1 MPVIN
6 YFAEVVTTGNTTMS
20 QNLTVQGTYT
30 YFVSNIGAANQLGAI
45 GQGTPWNTVYVT
57 GSNATTIN
65 VSSIT
70 GPLAINGTTGATV
83 TVPGNVWVQN
93 SITTTNITGT
103 TQNTTSLGTNAIFGT
118 PFVGVG
124 TSTNL
129 GTSLQLLG
137 NMYVSNSV
145 TTTNVLSTNVNA
157 TSVNTLAIFGQSS
170 VGIGTST
177 NLGATLQI
185 QGNAVFSNSLT
196 TPILSSSSTLSYNEN
211 LGMRFPHLTPDSS
224 NALSILGW
232 ISGTTNAA
240 SQPTGSWWPISQTPI
255 FANTIS
261 TLTSNGAYNSGS
273 VLLPDERVLFVP
285 NSSNLYV
292 YTPKLSQLAVT
303 QGLGLPVGN
312 FGGGVLL
319 PNGNVMFVPQ
329 NSNVGMY
336 NPLSGAY
343 SNVTTVCSGKYSAVL
358 TANNV
363 VLTPAGT
370 QSNVVVFNPTTLA
383 STNVFALPSPR
394 ITPVF
399 TNSTMP
405 TSTIWSSAAWA
416 PELGIW
422 CAVAGFPSDTRGGG
436 REPLNTTIAATSP
449 DGVSWTQR
457 TLPTSTVWSAIC
469 WSPQLGLF
477 CAVAGGIWATNGSR
491 ATNFAATSPDGITWT
506 ARTLSK
512 SSAWTGVCWSPQR
525 GLFCAIAG
533 NDNTFSTSP
542 NGITWTSRTVAAGN
556 YPWSSICWA
565 PQLGLFC
572 VVAGSVAGK
581 NGGANPDANNVA
593 ATSPDGITWTART
606 LPAVDDWS
614 SVCWSPELK
623 LFCTVGGGAAV
634 NTAFLSANAATSSD
648 GITWVARTLP
658 SAEYWSGVTWSPQLG
673 QFLAISGG
681 GDFTSADAA
690 TSPDGV
696 TWTARTLSNTWY
708 WSDVQW
714 SPQTGK
720 YLILAGNKHSPATF
734 ATTTLL
740 TQNVQSITVSYSS
753 ATGAALLPSGNVMFS
768 PGGSS
773 NVMQINPV
781 SLSQSNIAIG
791 TDGFTGL
798 VLAPNGNVIGVPLES
813 NVTVINPTNRTS
825 SNVSINTTGNVS
837 GSFSGGSLLPWG
849 NVMFTPAMSAN
860 IGMFNPGAL
869 TYSNST
875 TVGSNT
881 NIKFSGSTL
890 LPSGQVILTP
900 AWSGNVGTFST
911 VTPTTRELCLSPYFN
926 KF

>member
-1 MPVIN
+1 MPTIN

-20 QNLTVQGTYT
+20 QNLTVQGAYT
-30 YFVSNIGAANQLGAI
+30 YFTSNVGAATQLSSI

-57 GSNATTIN
+57 QANASTIN
-65 VSSIT
+65 VTSIS
-70 GPLAINGTTGATV
+70 GRLAINGATGATV
-83 TVPGNVWVQN
+83 AVPGNVWVQN
-93 SITTTNITGT
+93 SITATNIIGA
-103 TQNTTSLGTNAIFGT
+103 TQNTVSLGTNAIFGA

-129 GTSLQLLG
+129 GARLQIQG
-137 NMYVSNSV
+137 NMYASNSI
-145 TTTNVLSTNVNA
+145 TATNVLSPNVNM
-157 TSVNTLAIFGQSS
+157 TSMNTLAIFGQSS

-177 NLGATLQI
+177 NLGASLQI

-196 TPILSSSSTLSYNEN
+196 TAILLSSSTLSYKEN
-211 LGMRFPHLTPDSS
+211 LGMRFPHLRPDSS

-240 SQPTGSWWPISQTPI
+240 SQPSGSWWPISQTPI

-292 YTPKLSQLAVT
+292 YTPKLTQLAVT

-343 SNVTTVCSGKYSAVL
+343 SNVTTVCSGKYSGVL

-363 VLTPAGT
+363 ILTPAGT
-370 QSNVVVFNPTTLA
+370 QSNVVAFNPTTLA

-399 TNSTMP
+399 TNATMP
-405 TSTIWSSAAWA
+405 TSTIWSSATWA

-422 CAVAGFPSDTRGGG
+422 CAVAGFPAGSRGGG
-436 REPLNTTIAATSP
+436 RQPLSTNIAATSP
-449 DGVSWTQR
+449 DGISWTQR
-457 TLPTSTVWSAIC
+457 TLPTSTIWSAIC

-477 CAVAGGIWATNGSR
+477 CATAGGIGYGSD
-491 ATNFAATSPDGITWT
+491 AFTTSIAATSPDGITWT
-506 ARTLSK
+506 QRTLPGSRG
-512 SSAWTGVCWSPQR
+512 WTGVCWSPQL

-533 NDNTFSTSP
+533 NTNNFATSP
-542 NGITWTSRTVAAGN
+542 NGITWTSRSVAAGI

-572 VVAGSVAGK
+572 VVAGCIAGDPQ
-581 NGGANPDANNVA
+581 GANQDTNDVA
-593 ATSPDGITWTART
+593 ATSPDGITWTARD

-623 LFCTVGGGAAV
+623 LFCTVAGGSDSGPS
-634 NTAFLSANAATSSD
+634 TRAATSSD
-648 GITWVARTLP
+648 GVTWVARTLP

-681 GDFTSADAA
+681 GDFTSQDAA

-696 TWTARTLSNTWY
+696 TWTSRTLSGAWY
-708 WSDVQW
+708 WTDVQW

-720 YLILAGNKHSPATF
+720 YLILAGNKHT
-734 ATTTLL
+734 ATTLVTASIY
-740 TQNVQSITVSYSS
+740 TAFVQSLTVSYSS
-753 ATGAALLPSGNVMFS
+753 STGAALLPSGNVMFS

-773 NVMQINPV
+773 NVMEINPV
-781 SLSQSNIAIG
+781 SLVQSNIAIG

-813 NVTVINPTNRTS
+813 NVVVINPANRTS
-825 SNVSINTTGNVS
+825 SNVSINPTGNVT
-837 GSFSGGSLLPWG
+837 GSFSSGSLLPWG
-849 NVMFTPAMSAN
+849 NVMFTPGLSAN
-860 IGMFNPGAL
+860 IGMFSPGAL
-869 TYSNST
+869 TYSNAVT
-875 TVGSNT
+875 IGSNT

-900 AWSGNVGTFST
+900 AWLGNVGTFST
-911 VTPTTRELCLSPYFN
+911 LTPTTRELCLSPYFN